1 MATAEAAAA
10 ANAARRMR
18 NMISHPSVSGSNE
31 CAGAVELDGVE
42 GSALD

>member
-1 MATAEAAAA
+1 MATAEPAAA

-31 CAGAVELDGVE
+31 CAGAIELDGVE